1 MSRGRAIAGVLALAL
16 AFAPRAG
23 HAAVPDHVDPASI
36 SRSRRTA
43 IVTAAQRVSPAVVS
57 VSVVTTRIVRADPY
71 GLPFHDEFFD
81 RFFPP
86 SLYRER
92 VPGLGSGVIVD
103 ADGIVLTNSH
113 VIRDAEEVKVN
124 LPDGRHFDAKLLGD
138 SPIYDLAV
146 LKIPSDHLPVAPLGD
161 SDSLVVGEWAIAI
174 GNPFG
179 FLLNDPQPTVTAGVV
194 SAMRRDIK
202 AEATSSG
209 MYKNMIQTDAAINPG
224 NSGGALVDADGEV
237 IGINTF
243 IFTNSGGSIGLG
255 FAIPINLAKHVAE
268 QLVAHGTVKRAMM
281 GVTLAQLTP
290 ELAEGFGIANQQGV
304 VVQSVNKDSPAE
316 RAGLQRN
323 DIIVEMNGQTVID
336 RDKFRLKIADT
347 PAGSKVKLGVLR
359 DGKKLSVEV
368 TLTDRDEFLAT
379 NNGRPPESAETGELG
394 LSVRDLTAS
403 EKSEFNLDSGVRVT
417 EVAEGSEAQDK
428 DIQVNDVIEEVNRV
442 PVANSREF
450 RAEVSKVTKAGKPVV
465 LIVNRNGAIRFET
478 LKLDK

>member
-1 MSRGRAIAGVLALAL
+1 MARPRTRAPVVSAGRAPRRLLAVALAL
-16 AFAPRAG
+16 AAVTGLARPAAP
-23 HAAVPDHVDPASI
+23 AAPDRVDPSSI

-103 ADGIVLTNSH
+103 GDGIVLTNSH

-138 SPIYDLAV
+138 SPVYDLAV
-146 LKIPSDHLPVAPLGD
+146 LKIPADHLPVAPLGD

-179 FLLNDPQPTVTAGVV
+179 FLLDDPQPTVTAGVV

-202 AEATSSG
+202 AEATSTS

-255 FAIPINLAKHVAE
+255 FAIPINLAKRVLSEVRRYGRVRVAWPGMTVQPVTDLLARRLGWE
-268 QLVAHGTVKRAMM
+268 GSGGLVVSAVDRG
-281 GVTLAQLTP
+281 G
-290 ELAEGFGIANQQGV
+290 
-304 VVQSVNKDSPAE
+304 PAD
-316 RAGLQRN
+316 RAGLKPLDRIRRVNGRVTN
-323 DIIVEMNGQTVID
+323 DVEDAQAGIYGAQVG
-336 RDKFRLKIADT
+336 DKISLE
-347 PAGSKVKLGVLR
+347 VER
-359 DGKKLSVEV
+359 DGKSRTIVV
-368 TLTDRDEFLAT
+368 TLE
-379 NNGRPPESAETGELG
+379 
-394 LSVRDLTAS
+394 
-403 EKSEFNLDSGVRVT
+403 
-417 EVAEGSEAQDK
+417 EAPA
-428 DIQVNDVIEEVNRV
+428 R
-442 PVANSREF
+442 
-450 RAEVSKVTKAGKPVV
+450 
-465 LIVNRNGAIRFET
+465 
-478 LKLDK
+478 

>member
-1 MSRGRAIAGVLALAL
+1 MRRVLALAIACAL
-16 AFAPRAG
+16 LPAAAGAAP
-23 HAAVPDHVDPASI
+23 PDRVDPSSI

-71 GLPFHDEFFD
+71 GLPFRDEFFD

-138 SPIYDLAV
+138 SPVYDLAV
-146 LKIPSDHLPVAPLGD
+146 LKITGDKLPVAPLGD

-179 FLLNDPQPTVTAGVV
+179 FLLDDPQPTVTAGVV
-194 SAMRRDIK
+194 SATRRDIK
-202 AEATSSG
+202 AEATQSG

-255 FAIPINLAKHVAE
+255 FAIPINLAKRV
-268 QLVAHGTVKRAMM
+268 
-281 GVTLAQLTP
+281 
-290 ELAEGFGIANQQGV
+290 LAEVRRYGRVRVAWPGMTVQPVSEAIARRLGWDDAGGLV
-304 VVQSVNKDSPAE
+304 VSAVDKGGPAD
-316 RAGLQRN
+316 RAGLKPLDRIRRVNGRVTN
-323 DIIVEMNGQTVID
+323 DVEDAQSSIYGAQVGD
-336 RDKFRLKIADT
+336 RL
-347 PAGSKVKLGVLR
+347 SLEVER
-359 DGKKLSVEV
+359 DGKPRTIVL
-368 TLTDRDEFLAT
+368 TLDEAP
-379 NNGRPPESAETGELG
+379 R
-394 LSVRDLTAS
+394 
-403 EKSEFNLDSGVRVT
+403 
-417 EVAEGSEAQDK
+417 
-428 DIQVNDVIEEVNRV
+428 
-442 PVANSREF
+442 
-450 RAEVSKVTKAGKPVV
+450 
-465 LIVNRNGAIRFET
+465 
-478 LKLDK
+478 

>member
-1 MSRGRAIAGVLALAL
+1 MARPRAGTHDVSAPRAWKRLAPALAL
-16 AFAPRAG
+16 AAAIALPPRAVTG
-23 HAAVPDHVDPASI
+23 APDHVDPSSI

-86 SLYRER
+86 SVYRER

-124 LPDGRHFDAKLLGD
+124 LPDGRHFDARLLGD
-138 SPIYDLAV
+138 SPVYDLAV
-146 LKIPSDHLPVAPLGD
+146 LKIPAEHLPVAQLGD

-179 FLLNDPQPTVTAGVV
+179 FLLDDPQPTVTAGVV

-202 AEATSSG
+202 AEATSTS

-255 FAIPINLAKHVAE
+255 FAIPINLAKKV
-268 QLVAHGTVKRAMM
+268 
-281 GVTLAQLTP
+281 
-290 ELAEGFGIANQQGV
+290 LAEVRRYGRVRVAWPGMTVQPVTELLARRLGWEGTGGLV
-304 VVQSVNKDSPAE
+304 VSAVDHGGPAE
-316 RAGLQRN
+316 RAGLRPLDRIRSVNGRVTN
-323 DIIVEMNGQTVID
+323 DVEDAQASIYGAQVGD
-336 RDKFRLKIADT
+336 RLT
-347 PAGSKVKLGVLR
+347 LEVER
-359 DGKKLSVEV
+359 DGKSRTIVV
-368 TLTDRDEFLAT
+368 TLE
-379 NNGRPPESAETGELG
+379 
-394 LSVRDLTAS
+394 
-403 EKSEFNLDSGVRVT
+403 
-417 EVAEGSEAQDK
+417 EAPA
-428 DIQVNDVIEEVNRV
+428 R
-442 PVANSREF
+442 
-450 RAEVSKVTKAGKPVV
+450 
-465 LIVNRNGAIRFET
+465 
-478 LKLDK
+478 